1 MPIVLKDNCNI
12 IPLMSFLK
20 NGIDFNPE
28 AKTYK
33 IQYCKAGASTTA
45 WVSRKIPH
53 PNGN

>member
-1 MPIVLKDNCNI
+1 
-12 IPLMSFLK
+12 MSFLK

-45 WVSRKIPH
+45 WVSAKSLIPMETDH
-53 PNGN
+53 QLDLSLH